1 MTKQFPLAA
10 RTANEMTYAERDER
24 YRALHRLPESG
35 FAHASGLHMIW
46 KYRDVKE
53 VLTATT
59 PGISNANALDPLV
72 GFPRIATNPRALPH
86 LVRDLIPLPAAATAN
101 CGDAAMHKRVWDTMA
116 GPDGYFTIPAHA
128 RAARLDE
135 LSEHFR
141 AAMREVGTG
150 AQLDVTAISVAYAA
164 RVTGSAVGIPMEL
177 WPQIQSWSGAQSG
190 LLGRR
195 MHGRELAD
203 AVAGLGRLFAV
214 SKRSVAAVRTA
225 EGAPNFAGQLR
236 ECGIPDRV
244 AVAAM
249 ANSLAAGV
257 HTISGTIQQGVQRM
271 LADPER
277 TWWKMLADPQQS
289 TRVAAKILQLDPGL
303 VAWKRR
309 AERPVVLAGG
319 TTLPKGPILVLF
331 AAANRDPD
339 AFGDPLE
346 FGGGGKMPLTFGFGA
361 HICPGRQLATAAV
374 EVFLARLAELT
385 PAARQLPATYT
396 VRRPDLLF
404 SGADVTI
411 SR

>member
-1 MTKQFPLAA
+1 MIQQFPLAS
-10 RTANEMTYAERDER
+10 RTANEMTYAERDQR

-35 FAHASGLHMIW
+35 FTHASGLHMIW
-46 KYRDVKE
+46 KYGDVKE
-53 VLTATT
+53 VLGATT

-72 GFPRIATNPRALPH
+72 GFPRIAMTPRALPH
-86 LVRDLIPLPAAATAN
+86 LMRDLLPLPAAATAN
-101 CGDAAMHKRVWDTMA
+101 CTDTAVHKQVWDTMA
-116 GPDGYFTIPAHA
+116 GPEGYFTIPAHA
-128 RAARLDE
+128 RSERLDE
-135 LSEHFR
+135 LGAHFR
-141 AAMREVGTG
+141 AAIGEVGPG
-150 AQLDVTAISVAYAA
+150 AQLDVTAISIAFAA

-177 WPQIQSWSGAQSG
+177 WPQLELWSGAQSG

-195 MHGRELAD
+195 MHGRQLAD

-214 SKRSVAAVRTA
+214 SKRSVAATRAAGGTS
-225 EGAPNFAGQLR
+225 NFAGHLR
-236 ECGIPDRV
+236 ERGIPGRI

-271 LADPER
+271 LADPDR
-277 TWWKMLADPQQS
+277 IWWKMLTDPQQS
-289 TRVAAKILQLDPGL
+289 APVAAKILQLDPGL

-309 AERPVVLAGG
+309 AERPVVLSSG
-319 TTLPKGPILVLF
+319 TTLPKGQILVLF

-346 FGGGGKMPLTFGFGA
+346 LGRGGKMPLTFGFGA

-374 EVFLARLAELT
+374 EIFLARLAELA
-385 PAARQLPATYT
+385 PAARQLPGTDP
-396 VRRPDLLF
+396 VRGPDLLF
-404 SGADVTI
+404 SGADVLI

>member
-1 MTKQFPLAA
+1 MTEPFPLAV
-10 RTANEMTYAERDER
+10 RTANEMTYAERDLR

-35 FAHASGLHMIW
+35 FAHSSGLYMIW

-53 VLTATT
+53 VLAATT

-72 GFPRIATNPRALPH
+72 GFPRIAATARAIPH

-101 CGDAAMHKRVWDTMA
+101 CSDTAMHKQVWDTMA
-116 GPDGYFTIPAHA
+116 GRDGYFTIPASA
-128 RAARLDE
+128 RADRLDE
-135 LSEHFR
+135 LAEHVR
-141 AAMREVGTG
+141 AAMREVGAG
-150 AQLDVTAISVAYAA
+150 AQLDVTAMSVAYAA
-164 RVTGSAVGIPMEL
+164 RVTGSAVGIPPEL
-177 WPQIQSWSGAQSG
+177 WPQLQRWSGAQSG

-195 MHGRELAD
+195 MRGRELAD
-203 AVAGLGRLFAV
+203 AVAGLGRLFAA
-214 SKRSVAAVRTA
+214 SKRSVVAARA
-225 EGAPNFAGQLR
+225 SGGAPDFARHLR
-236 ECGIPDRV
+236 ERGIPERV

-271 LADPER
+271 LADPDR
-277 TWWKMLADPQQS
+277 LWWKSLTDPRQS
-289 TRVAAKILQLDPGL
+289 AQVAAKILQLDPGL

-309 AERPVVLAGG
+309 ADRPVDLSGG
-319 TTLPKGPILVLF
+319 TRLPKGQILVLF
-331 AAANRDPD
+331 AAANRDPE

-346 FGGGGKMPLTFGFGA
+346 LGGGGKMPLTFGFGA

-374 EVFLARLAELT
+374 EVFLARLAELAPT
-385 PAARQLPATYT
+385 ARQLPATYP
-396 VRRPDLLF
+396 VRQPDLLF